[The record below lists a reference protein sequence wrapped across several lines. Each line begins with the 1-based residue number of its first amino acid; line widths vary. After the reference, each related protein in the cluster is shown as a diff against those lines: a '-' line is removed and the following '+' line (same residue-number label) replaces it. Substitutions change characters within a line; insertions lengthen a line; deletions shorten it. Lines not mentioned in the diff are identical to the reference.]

1 MPRKLEE
8 PGPGRRRND
17 ALCAHTGDSG
27 AVPAPLRGMTMSRTG
42 SAQMGWRCRVV
53 RHWHCEAFPLHNIG
67 RLPATWQMRPLLSR
81 SSQAAVLADPNLN
94 PAHLV
99 MLVKVRSALTRS
111 RTHPPRSTAVQ
122 IAAIRKASEAHLK
135 GFLAEHVGVQEEP
148 PRLIVY
154 GEDYSQYGKSG
165 DVSCHVHR
173 GTHGTHGHTDHN
185 HPTHKRTSRT
195 NARQLLGRYP
205 DTLF

>member
-1 MPRKLEE
+1 ME
-8 PGPGRRRND
+8 
-17 ALCAHTGDSG
+17 A
-27 AVPAPLRGMTMSRTG
+27 
-42 SAQMGWRCRVV
+42 RVV
-53 RHWHCEAFPLHNIG
+53 SAGERGDFVIFLPDEFPDSMWMNSLTLRRKQKIHTTHAQPAAFVEIFN
-67 RLPATWQMRPLLSR
+67 
-81 SSQAAVLADPNLN
+81 
-94 PAHLV
+94 
-99 MLVKVRSALTRS
+99 TRS

-173 GTHGTHGHTDHN
+173 GTHGTHGHTDHTDEN
-185 HPTHKRTSRT
+185 LTSDPSQPSHPQTHTRT

>member
-1 MPRKLEE
+1 MSA
-8 PGPGRRRND
+8 GRAAQWVGD
-17 ALCAHTGDSG
+17 A
-27 AVPAPLRGMTMSRTG
+27 
-42 SAQMGWRCRVV
+42 VV
-53 RHWHCEAFPLHNIG
+53 RHCEAFPLHNIG
-67 RLPATWQMRPLLSR
+67 RLPVTWQMRPFWSR
-81 SSQAAVLADPNLN
+81 SSQAGVLADPNLD

-173 GTHGTHGHTDHN
+173 GTHGTHGSHRREPHKRSLTTIPPTNAH
-185 HPTHKRTSRT
+185 THKRPTTSW
-195 NARQLLGRYP
+195 
-205 DTLF
+205 

>member
-1 MPRKLEE
+1 ME
-8 PGPGRRRND
+8 
-17 ALCAHTGDSG
+17 A
-27 AVPAPLRGMTMSRTG
+27 
-42 SAQMGWRCRVV
+42 RVV
-53 RHWHCEAFPLHNIG
+53 SAGERGDFVIFLPDEFPDSMWMNSLTLRRKQKIHTTHAQPAAFVEIFN
-67 RLPATWQMRPLLSR
+67 
-81 SSQAAVLADPNLN
+81 
-94 PAHLV
+94 
-99 MLVKVRSALTRS
+99 TRS

-173 GTHGTHGHTDHN
+173 GTHGTHGHTDHRHTDTQITTIPPTN
-185 HPTHKRTSRT
+185 AHTHKRPTTSW
-195 NARQLLGRYP
+195 
-205 DTLF
+205 

>member
-1 MPRKLEE
+1 MWMNSLTLRRKQKI
-8 PGPGRRRND
+8 
-17 ALCAHTGDSG
+17 HTTH
-27 AVPAPLRGMTMSRTG
+27 AQPA
-42 SAQMGWRCRVV
+42 
-53 RHWHCEAFPLHNIG
+53 AFVEIFN
-67 RLPATWQMRPLLSR
+67 
-81 SSQAAVLADPNLN
+81 
-94 PAHLV
+94 
-99 MLVKVRSALTRS
+99 TRS

-185 HPTHKRTSRT
+185 HPTHKRTHAQT
-195 NARQLLGRYP
+195 P
-205 DTLF
+205 DNFLVGIRIPFSEFMRRE

>member
-1 MPRKLEE
+1 MWMNSLTLRRKQKI
-8 PGPGRRRND
+8 
-17 ALCAHTGDSG
+17 HTTH
-27 AVPAPLRGMTMSRTG
+27 AQPA
-42 SAQMGWRCRVV
+42 
-53 RHWHCEAFPLHNIG
+53 AFVEIFN
-67 RLPATWQMRPLLSR
+67 
-81 SSQAAVLADPNLN
+81 
-94 PAHLV
+94 
-99 MLVKVRSALTRS
+99 TRS

-165 DVSCHVHR
+165 EHVSCHVHR

-185 HPTHKRTSRT
+185 HPTHKRTHAQT
-195 NARQLLGRYP
+195 PDNLLVGIRIP
-205 DTLF
+205 SSEFMRMNS

>member
-1 MPRKLEE
+1 M
-8 PGPGRRRND
+8 
-17 ALCAHTGDSG
+17 
-27 AVPAPLRGMTMSRTG
+27 
-42 SAQMGWRCRVV
+42 V
-53 RHWHCEAFPLHNIG
+53 RHCEAFPLHNIG
-67 RLPATWQMRPLLSR
+67 RLPVTWQMRPLLSR
-81 SSQAAVLADPNLN
+81 SSQAGVLADPNLD

-154 GEDYSQYGKSG
+154 GKTIVIWEVRRCIVPFAS
-165 DVSCHVHR
+165 R
-173 GTHGTHGHTDHN
+173 GTHGTHGHTDHKDEN
-185 HPTHKRTSRT
+185 LTSDPSQPSHPQTHTRT